1 MEEERRRS
9 VRIKKP
15 LTVQYSY
22 TLDEKKIWDMSFI
35 KDLSDTGMCITTNK
49 NFLVNEIFSIRIKV
63 PLRPLMAVEIEGR
76 VVESK
81 ESKACGY
88 VTRVEFINL
97 KDDQKEL
104 LREYIAWILVKER
117 SKK

>member
-1 MEEERRRS
+1 MKEERRRS
-9 VRIKKP
+9 IRVKKP
-15 LTVQYSY
+15 LTVQYNY
-22 TLDEKKIWDMSFI
+22 TLDNKTIWDMSFI

-49 NFLVNEIFSIRIKV
+49 IFPKDEIFFIRIKV
-63 PLRPLMAVEIEGR
+63 PIKPHLALEIEGK

-88 VTRVEFINL
+88 ITRVEFAGL

-104 LREYIAWILVKER
+104 IREYIAWVLVKER